1 MRNVLRDYLTFTNK
15 ERNGLLVLI
24 SILVL
29 VLIYLKL
36 DFGSEPVDN
45 TDMAEFA
52 SEMEAL
58 TQPANWENDRNSE
71 GSDPSS
77 ESVANKNITKDPYVF
92 HQFDPNYVTDDEWRE
107 MGLKTWQIK
116 GIRNYREK
124 AGDIRSAEQF
134 EKLHVVT
141 DAFFETVKGHL
152 VFEEKHEKLSK
163 TDSKDKVRGEEPEAI
178 LSIELNS
185 ATAGQ
190 LMDLKGIGPA
200 FSSRIVKYRNWLGG
214 FIRLDQLREVYGLKD
229 SLYAEIIPF
238 LTLQTKGIAK
248 ININKAM
255 ISSLRKHPYIKWNT
269 ANAIVN
275 YRDQHGPYE
284 SVEDIMKTDLVSKEL
299 YSRIAPYLSVE

>member
-1 MRNVLRDYLTFTNK
+1 MRNILRDYLTFTNK

-36 DFGSEPVDN
+36 DLVSEPVDN

-58 TQPANWENDRNSE
+58 AEPGNTGND
-71 GSDPSS
+71 GSSDSPLESIGNKKTPS
-77 ESVANKNITKDPYVF
+77 APYVF
-92 HQFDPNYVTDDEWRE
+92 HEFDPNYVTDDEWRE

-141 DAFFETVKGHL
+141 DEFFETVKGHL

-163 TDSKDKVRGEEPEAI
+163 TDSKDKVKGEEPEAI

-185 ATAGQ
+185 ASAGQ

-200 FSSRIVKYRNWLGG
+200 FSNRIVKYRNWLGG

-229 SLYAEIIPF
+229 SLYA
-238 LTLQTKGIAK
+238 
-248 ININKAM
+248 
-255 ISSLRKHPYIKWNT
+255 
-269 ANAIVN
+269 
-275 YRDQHGPYE
+275 
-284 SVEDIMKTDLVSKEL
+284 
-299 YSRIAPYLSVE
+299 